1 MKNYEVEQNKL
12 KDVRHLASVLSQKC
26 SICPLSLTHSC
37 VHERNID
44 MSCYKLVYK
53 WLNEESEVDEYE

>member
-26 SICPLSLTHSC
+26 SCCPMSLTHAC

-44 MSCYKLVYK
+44 MSCYKLVLQ
-53 WLNEESEVDEYE
+53 WLNQESEDEK